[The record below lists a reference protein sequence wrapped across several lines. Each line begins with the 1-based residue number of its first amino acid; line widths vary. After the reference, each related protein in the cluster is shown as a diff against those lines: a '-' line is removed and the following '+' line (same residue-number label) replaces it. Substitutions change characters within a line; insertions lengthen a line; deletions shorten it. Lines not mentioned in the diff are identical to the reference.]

1 MKTRKFNLRGRSVLL
16 GVALCA
22 VLAVFIASKAAD
34 AQVVPATSQQAR
46 VLQRAA
52 NLSDVYDKT
61 VNLEAKIDLLNERL
75 IRVEQKIDA
84 MNRDMEVVLRV
95 LKRIDPQN
103 QR

>member
-1 MKTRKFNLRGRSVLL
+1 MKTRKFNLRWRNVVL

-61 VNLEAKIDLLNERL
+61 INLEAKIDLLNERL
-75 IRVEQKIDA
+75 MRVEQKIDA
-84 MNRDMEVVLRV
+84 MNKDMEVVLRV
-95 LKRIDPQN
+95 LKRLDPQN

>member
-1 MKTRKFNLRGRSVLL
+1 MPCWPS
-16 GVALCA
+16 
-22 VLAVFIASKAAD
+22 SS
-34 AQVVPATSQQAR
+34 PARPPTPRWFRRHTQQAR